1 MVKKL
6 GNSMKQPLSFGLIVA
21 LILLVCSCLPPSAQ
35 TAHRQADTS
44 SARFDET
51 DPLGANAACYV
62 CHMTFVKEEL
72 SKTHLRAEITC
83 VRCHG
88 LSAGH
93 ANDEDIGATPPDI
106 SFKRDQVDA
115 MCLKCHE
122 SHDIGP
128 KEVVA
133 GPALPKGGAGKYPLV
148 CSDCHGTH
156 KINYHILTYGEY
168 HTRKCVCKG
177 VKL

>member
-1 MVKKL
+1 MAKKL
-6 GNSMKQPLSFGLIVA
+6 GSRIRQTWLVGVIAGWIPLIYL
-21 LILLVCSCLPPSAQ
+21 CSCSPSPVETALPGDNASTQ
-35 TAHRQADTS
+35 
-44 SARFDET
+44 FDET
-51 DPLGANAACYV
+51 NPLGANAACYV

-106 SFKRDQVDA
+106 TFKRDQVDA

-122 SHDIGP
+122 SHDLP
-128 KEVVA
+128 SEEVVA
-133 GPALPKGGAGKYPLV
+133 GPAPPKEKAGESPSV
-148 CSDCHGTH
+148 CTDCHGAH
-156 KINYHILTYGEY
+156 KINQT
-168 HTRKCVCKG
+168 KG